1 MKVSI
6 ITVCRNSE
14 ATIEAAIRSVF
25 EQDYAD
31 IEYIVI
37 DGKSTDKT
45 FPIIDKHRNKISKI
59 ISEKDDGMYFA
70 INKGIKLA
78 IGDIVGI
85 LNADDFYANE
95 KIISL
100 VVKEFNEKK
109 SESVYGNLQYVSP
122 DNSRKIIRH
131 WKSQPYNS
139 KLFLKGWMPP
149 HPTFFVKRN
158 CYEQFGIFNTTFSI
172 SADYELMLRFLYKH
186 NITSSFIPEV
196 LVKMRTG
203 GISNV
208 TFKSRVK
215 ANKEDRLAWKVN
227 GLKPARF
234 TFIAKPLSKVTQFI
248 KRGD

>member
-14 ATIEAAIRSVF
+14 ATIDAAVRSVL

-37 DGKSTDKT
+37 DGKSTDNTVSVIEKY
-45 FPIIDKHRNKISKI
+45 RSKISKI

-78 IGDIVGI
+78 TGDIVGI
-85 LNADDFYANE
+85 LNADDFYMNKKVILTVA
-95 KIISL
+95 
-100 VVKEFNEKK
+100 KEFLEKK
-109 SESVYGNLQYVSP
+109 TDSVYGDLQYVLKENP
-122 DNSRKIIRH
+122 QRNFRH
-131 WKSQPYNS
+131 WKSEPFNP
-139 KLFLKGWMPP
+139 KFFLKGWMPP

-158 CYEQFGIFNTTFSI
+158 CYEKFGMFNTFFSI

-186 NITSSFIPEV
+186 KITSSYIPEV

-227 GLKPARF
+227 GLKPNSF
-234 TFIAKPLSKVTQFI
+234 TLILKPLSKLRQFLPLP
-248 KRGD
+248 